1 MRRSLPL
8 LIGVIVTLLAGCADK
23 RELCAQ
29 FNATGGL
36 GGISTKDLKQT
47 YKDLGIK
54 QPYAKGESSYRIN
67 HYTVRDYCDFYK

>member
-8 LIGVIVTLLAGCADK
+8 LIGMTLALLAGCADK

-36 GGISTKDLKQT
+36 GGISEKGLKQI

-54 QPYAKGESSYRIN
+54 QPYRKGEYRIN
-67 HYTVRDYCDFYK
+67 HYTVRGYCDFYK